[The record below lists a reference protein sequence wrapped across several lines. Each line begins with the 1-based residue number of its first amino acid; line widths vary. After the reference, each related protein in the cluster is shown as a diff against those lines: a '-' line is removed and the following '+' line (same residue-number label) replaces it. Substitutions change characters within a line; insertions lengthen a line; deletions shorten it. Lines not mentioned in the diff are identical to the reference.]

1 MSAHYNRLI
10 HAPAFFVIRQPRL
23 VSIHRRLVELILRL
37 VTPVSRVISSHNR
50 QDIQQATSMLLRG
63 PCNDWVTSLERK
75 ELRHTLKYDGVEAE
89 GCTGMYCSIWQRLT
103 PIELFKEVS
112 RRDAVTSEEMSVTS
126 VIRLP
131 CYGLCH
137 PASSEPRRWN
147 RSESQLKFVVKFE
160 KWSKFQKLNEHVS
173 EQQAKLHL
181 NFPKTSESLSRSF
194 FLPF

>member
-23 VSIHRRLVELILRL
+23 VSIYRRLVELISDSSHSFLE
-37 VTPVSRVISSHNR
+37 VISSHNR

-63 PCNDWVTSLERK
+63 PCNDWVTSSKRK
-75 ELRHTLKYDGVEAE
+75 ETRHTLTYDGVEAE
-89 GCTGMYCSIWQRLT
+89 GCTGMCCSIWQRLT
-103 PIELFKEVS
+103 PIEPFKEVS

-137 PASSEPRRWN
+137 PASSEQRRWN
-147 RSESQLKFVVKFE
+147 RSRVAIEVCCEVWEMK
-160 KWSKFQKLNEHVS
+160 
-173 EQQAKLHL
+173 
-181 NFPKTSESLSRSF
+181 
-194 FLPF
+194 